1 MNNTKTIEN
10 LRKIIQNVGR
20 EICELEEY
28 SAKVKNLYMLVEDHS
43 YLEWDINTNLSGQH
57 IISTKNG
64 DTILNIFLEIGEEDK
79 FACMIGSE
87 FKLLSIDELEEF
99 IENI

>member
-1 MNNTKTIEN
+1 MNNIKTLEN
-10 LRKIIQNVGR
+10 LNKIIRNVGK

-28 SAKVKNLYMLVEDHS
+28 SAKVKNLYMLLYDHS

-57 IISTKNG
+57 IISTKVGN
-64 DTILNIFLEIGEEDK
+64 TILNIFLEIGEDL
-79 FACMIGSE
+79 FGCMIGSE